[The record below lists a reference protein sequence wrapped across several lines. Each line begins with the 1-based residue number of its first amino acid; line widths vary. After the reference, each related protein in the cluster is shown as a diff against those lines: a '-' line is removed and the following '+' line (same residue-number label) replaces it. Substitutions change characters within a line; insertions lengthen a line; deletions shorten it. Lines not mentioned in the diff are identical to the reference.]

1 MELAKM
7 KKDFPHMVRI
17 SMELEVE
24 KRLAE
29 QKKAAT
35 TASQPKGVSYQLNVS
50 ANLGP

>member
-1 MELAKM
+1 M

-17 SMELEVE
+17 SMELELE

-35 TASQPKGVSYQLNVS
+35 SACQPKGHSYQLNVS
-50 ANLGP
+50 ANISP